1 MDKNSSKDRR
11 YIEIFLSPLRECL
24 NYKPKFGHSSSVG
37 FSLDQF
43 IDLYQQDPFYS
54 WIGLDSPYMFAAHK
68 AAGGMTSIYRQ
79 IGVGCERLFRAILVD
94 SLGYANEEDALWSYS
109 AKTKARKDKTLY
121 LDGFIDLE
129 KISNHNARN
138 RVMQWMLDFS
148 KLHGLTRKEFRGVVF
163 EIRQGYKSKD
173 SKRQNADIDNATV
186 AYANDLIPVF
196 AVFSTQIDD
205 DIVLRYSNNK
215 CGILTGSLSKDPFVS
230 IFAFCEE
237 ILNFDMAEFFQR
249 NTHRIKEDTQNILKT
264 LLSV

>member
-24 NYKPKFGHSSSVG
+24 NYKPKFGHSSSSG
-37 FSLDQF
+37 FTLEQF
-43 IDLYQQDPFYS
+43 IDLYQQDPFYN

-79 IGVGCERLFRAILVD
+79 IGIGCERLFRAILVD
-94 SLGYANEEDALWSYS
+94 ALGYTNEDEATWSYTT
-109 AKTKARKDKTLY
+109 KTKAHKDKTLY
-121 LDGFIDLE
+121 LDGFINLDY
-129 KISNHNARN
+129 ISNTEVRS
-138 RVMQWMLDFS
+138 RVINWMNKFS
-148 KLHGLTRKEFRGVVF
+148 STHGLSRKKFRGIVF

-186 AYANDLIPVF
+186 AYANELIPVF
-196 AVFSTQIDD
+196 AIFSTQIDE
-205 DIVLRYSNNK
+205 DIVLRYTNNK
-215 CGILTGSLSKDPFVS
+215 CGVLIGSLSRNPFVS

-237 ILNFDMAEFFQR
+237 IINYDLADFFQR
-249 NTHRIKEDTQNILKT
+249 NSTQIKKDTQSILKA

>member
-1 MDKNSSKDRR
+1 MNINDSKDKR
-11 YIEIFLSPLRECL
+11 YIEIFLNPLRECL
-24 NYKPKFGHSSSVG
+24 NYKPKFGHSSSAG
-37 FSLDQF
+37 FTLNEF
-43 IDLYQQDPFYS
+43 IELYHQDPFYS

-94 SLGYANEEDALWSYS
+94 SLGYKDEEDALWSYS
-109 AKTKARKDKTLY
+109 TKTKARKDKTLY

-129 KISNHNARN
+129 KISDQNTRD
-138 RVMQWMLDFS
+138 RVVHWMRAFS
-148 KLHGLTRKEFRGVVF
+148 KLHGLTRREFRGIVF
-163 EIRQGYKSKD
+163 EVRQGYKSKD

-215 CGILTGSLSKDPFVS
+215 CGILIGSISKDPFVS
-230 IFAFCEE
+230 LFAFCQK
-237 ILNFDMAEFFQR
+237 ILNFDLSEFFQR
-249 NTHRIKEDTQNILKT
+249 NTNRIKEETQNILKM
-264 LLSV
+264 LLTV

>member
-1 MDKNSSKDRR
+1 MDKNSSKDKR

-24 NYKPKFGHSSSVG
+24 NYKPKFGHASSTG
-37 FSLDQF
+37 FTLEQF
-43 IDLYQQDPFYS
+43 MDLYRQDPFYN

-79 IGVGCERLFRAILVD
+79 IGIGCERLFRAILVD
-94 SLGYANEEDALWSYS
+94 SLGYTSEEDALWSYS
-109 AKTKARKDKTLY
+109 AKTKARKEKTLY
-121 LDGFIDLE
+121 LDGFIDME
-129 KISNHNARN
+129 KILNDDIRN
-138 RVMQWMLDFS
+138 RVNLWMKDFS
-148 KLHGLTRKEFRGVVF
+148 RHHRLTRKEFIGIVF

-196 AVFSTQIDD
+196 AVFSTQIDE

-215 CGILTGSLSKDPFVS
+215 CGILIGTLSNDPFVS
-230 IFAFCEE
+230 IFAFCQE
-237 ILNFDMAEFFQR
+237 ILNFDLADFFRR
-249 NTHRIKEDTQNILKT
+249 NTIQIKNDTQNILKA